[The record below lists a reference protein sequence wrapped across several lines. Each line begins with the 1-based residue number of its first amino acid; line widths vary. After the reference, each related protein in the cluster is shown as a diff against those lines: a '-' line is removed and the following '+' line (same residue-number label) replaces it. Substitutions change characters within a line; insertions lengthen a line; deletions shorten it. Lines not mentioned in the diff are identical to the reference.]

1 MARYQP
7 VFTVPPRAAG
17 HGPRRGYA
25 GLAAAPG
32 QGLSRTMHVLPSAMA
47 GVGLITPPAPRVQ
60 APPRRSGEDPRTR
73 VTRSVSSPVG
83 PAEVDGQLP
92 PTMPPRLQREWMY
105 CEGDT
110 WHLGRGA
117 FSTVAKIRHRSTR
130 QECAVKILSKSEFES
145 RGIALQLE
153 REVHLMAQADHP
165 NILKLH
171 IVAEYDDNLFLV
183 IDNAVR
189 GDLHRYYMSRPQRRL
204 PEHEGALYLLQACKG
219 LHYLHTEVGMLHR
232 DVKPDNILMWPN
244 GAIQLADFGWSAE
257 VCSRGGRRSL
267 CGTFTFMA
275 PEVLEGEAQ
284 TDRVDVWSTG
294 VVAFQTLV
302 GNGFLDTYLGPGATG
317 LSSNDCNAATD
328 RKRELLLMDIRRTC
342 PLNDREK
349 PAYLTQSCWSFV
361 RALLNIDPRQR
372 SSLVEA
378 MHHEWIKLNTPFIA
392 RALPSAVEN
401 IPTMQ
406 LLPPTSPSTV
416 STRLGGQ
423 DQTPART
430 PSPRREAKD
439 PTPIASRPLPEVND
453 AYSPPKVRTGRCS
466 APAGEIRA
474 MDFSLVED
482 TEQFAASIHVDVENI
497 DLASA
502 PAGDRPRVVTRPPRT
517 RPGGEPALVRSTH
530 FRALSPVAA
539 ENRGASSAKMPTQ
552 RKSTRMPREPL
563 TVCNGLQN
571 APRIGSPRFN
581 VCTPGNVTP
590 TQKTRIVL
598 TPGMMAQ
605 QDLSRTWSRSGYRV
619 AVPPVT
625 RSAAMPGY
633 YGSTAELSRS
643 SRRVCAVSCVV

>member
-1 MARYQP
+1 
-7 VFTVPPRAAG
+7 
-17 HGPRRGYA
+17 
-25 GLAAAPG
+25 
-32 QGLSRTMHVLPSAMA
+32 MHVVPSAMA

-92 PTMPPRLQREWMY
+92 PIMPPQLQREWMY
-105 CEGDT
+105 CEGET

-130 QECAVKILSKSEFES
+130 QERAVKILSKSEFES
-145 RGIALQLE
+145 RGIAHQLE
-153 REVHLMAQADHP
+153 REVHLMARADHP

-171 IVAEYDDNLFLV
+171 LVAEYDDHLFLV

-189 GDLHRYYMSRPQRRL
+189 GDLHRYYMNKAQRRL

-257 VCSRGGRRSL
+257 VCSRGRRRSL

-328 RKRELLLMDIRRTC
+328 RKRELLLRDIRRTC
-342 PLNDREK
+342 PLHDTEK

-401 IPTMQ
+401 IPAMQ

-416 STRLGGQ
+416 STRLGGL
-423 DQTPART
+423 DQTPMRT
-430 PSPRREAKD
+430 PSPRQAPAD

-453 AYSPPKVRTGRCS
+453 AYSPPKIRTGRAS
-466 APAGEIRA
+466 APAGEIRS
-474 MDFSLVED
+474 MDFSVVED
-482 TEQFAASIHVDVENI
+482 TEASSTSIYLDVESI
-497 DLASA
+497 DLTSA
-502 PAGDRPRVVTRPPRT
+502 PAGDRPRVITRPPRT
-517 RPGGEPALVRSTH
+517 RTDPEPVLMRSTH
-530 FRALSPVAA
+530 FRARSPVGV
-539 ENRGASSAKMPTQ
+539 ENRGVTATKVPAH
-552 RKSTRMPREPL
+552 RKSAGVAREPL
-563 TVCNGLQN
+563 AACNGLQT
-571 APRIGSPRFN
+571 APRIASPRGLHACN
-581 VCTPGNVTP
+581 PGNVTP

-598 TPGMMAQ
+598 TQGVMAQ
-605 QDLSRTWSRSGYRV
+605 QDLSRTWSRSRYRV

-633 YGSTAELSRS
+633 YGSTADLSRS